1 MTLLRPAELEVLKLM
16 AEGWN
21 DHAIAERR
29 VITVRAVRNYTSG
42 IYHKLQAKPDQDKRV
57 AAVLWYLKQK
67 P

>member
-1 MTLLRPAELEVLKLM
+1 M

-57 AAVLWYLKQK
+57 AAILWYLKQK